1 LRPHLLRHPISY
13 SDVILVCKVVA
24 HGTLLIAAGV
34 PVKVVSERLGHATPS
49 YTIETYQHLLPG
61 MQAQA
66 ALLFEQ
72 LVATGTPLSRLS
84 SEKSEKTR
92 EKRREKMF

>member
-1 LRPHLLRHPISY
+1 LRPPLLRHPVSY
-13 SDVILVCKVVA
+13 SGVILVCKIVA
-24 HGTLLIAAGV
+24 PATLLIAAGV
-34 PVKVVSERLGHATPS
+34 PVKVVSEPLGHASPS
-49 YTIETYQHLLPG
+49 CTIETYQHPLPD

-72 LVATGTPLSRLS
+72 LVATGTPLSGQS

-92 EKRREKMF
+92 EKRREKTF